1 MSASRALPFDP
12 IQRAAELWEEHFGA
26 DSPVAAMASVTS
38 VMRVQQI
45 LLARLDAAVAPFEL
59 TFARYE
65 ALVLLSFSRRGE
77 MPMSKVG
84 ERLMIHPTSVTNIV
98 RRLAGQGFV
107 EQVPN
112 PRDGR
117 GTLARIT
124 PAGREAME
132 RATKSLHAIDFG
144 LGALEDGQ
152 HRDLFRLLHAVRSE
166 QGDFTEGSHG

>member
-1 MSASRALPFDP
+1 MPNPLPFDP
-12 IQRAAELWEEHFGA
+12 IRRAAELWGEHFGA
-26 DSPVAAMASVTS
+26 DSPIAAMASATS
-38 VMRVQQI
+38 VMRVQQ
-45 LLARLDAAVAPFEL
+45 LLIARLDAAVAPFDL

-65 ALVLLSFSRRGE
+65 ALVLLTFSRSGE

-98 RRLAGQGFV
+98 RRLAGQGYV

-124 PAGREAME
+124 PAGSEAME
-132 RATKSLHAIDFG
+132 QATEALHAIDFG
-144 LGALEDGQ
+144 LGALDDEQ
-152 HRDLFRLLHAVRSE
+152 HRELFRLLHAVRAE
-166 QGDFTEGSHG
+166 QGDFEEDSDA

>member
-1 MSASRALPFDP
+1 MPSSNTLPFDP
-12 IQRAAELWEEHFGA
+12 IRRAGELWEEHFGA
-26 DSPVAAMASVTS
+26 DSPIAAMASATS

-45 LLARLDAAVAPFEL
+45 LLARLDAAVAPFDL

-65 ALVLLSFSRRGE
+65 ALVLLSFSRTGE

-98 RRLAGQGFV
+98 RRLAGRGYV

-132 RATKSLHAIDFG
+132 RATKELHAADFG
-144 LGALEDGQ
+144 LGALEDHQ
-152 HRDLFRLLHAVRSE
+152 HQDLFRLLHAVRAE
-166 QGDFTEGSHG
+166 QGDFTEDPDG